1 VGGLDE
7 GEDMV
12 VAKGVGDRSVVVLE
26 LVVVVVDG
34 GRELDK
40 WFVCSVDERDI
51 DFARRGSYLYT

>member
-1 VGGLDE
+1 LDE

-12 VAKGVGDRSVVVLE
+12 VAKEVGDRSVVVLV
-26 LVVVVVDG
+26 LVLVLVDG

-40 WFVCSVDERDI
+40 WFVCSIDERVI